1 MHLDIH
7 VPPVVHGV
15 LIARID
21 RPHFGAIGALVDL
34 DLDERQQLLRFFN
47 RTRACDL
54 DDVDGRVAT
63 AAPLDLDVPGDV
75 GDFEL
80 AIVAELYGLGE
91 LFGLL
96 FAAVAVVDADAGPR
110 PLALLIDD
118 PCDGAYPH
126 IVLSLR
132 RGRRREADGHC
143 PEEDR
148 NCNSHHSLFMTYSRR

>member
-1 MHLDIH
+1 M
-7 VPPVVHGV
+7 

-75 GDFEL
+75 RDFEL

-96 FAAVAVVDADAGPR
+96 FAAVAVVDADARPR
-110 PLALLIDD
+110 PLALLIDGILVTVRTRTSSC
-118 PCDGAYPH
+118 PCAEAAAGRPTAIAPRR
-126 IVLSLR
+126 IETVILIILSL
-132 RGRRREADGHC
+132 
-143 PEEDR
+143 
-148 NCNSHHSLFMTYSRR
+148 